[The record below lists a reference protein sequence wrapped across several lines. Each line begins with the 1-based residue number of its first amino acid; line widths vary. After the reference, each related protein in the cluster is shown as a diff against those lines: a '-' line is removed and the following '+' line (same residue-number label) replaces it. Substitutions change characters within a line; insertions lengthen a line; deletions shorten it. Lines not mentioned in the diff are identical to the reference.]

1 MRGWL
6 EITKRQRGVYEYVP
20 FVRYIRILYHF
31 FPRFELRT
39 PRPQA
44 ITYCSGIMIFCQHMA
59 KALAICK
66 ALFCGQSASHH
77 LSVLVMTSWIA
88 MLKVSCNTKDRSA
101 NAKSIQILWFGWEWK
116 VRNLKVTKNTW
127 HTNILWLLFNE
138 HRLGAPSPFFW
149 CVLINGEVV
158 GFWRIDVSELKE
170 AMKLMGE
177 DDPSSP
183 FWNTAS
189 WPCKMA
195 LALLFWFISWEDLN
209 DDEVNALFTAVDH
222 DGNDAISFEEF
233 CVLARFSVIFL
244 CWISWDCEF

>member
-1 MRGWL
+1 MQKAYKFFDSDENGKC
-6 EITKRQRGVYEYVP
+6 ETSKSEKKRDIV
-20 FVRYIRILYHF
+20 
-31 FPRFELRT
+31 
-39 PRPQA
+39 
-44 ITYCSGIMIFCQHMA
+44 TYYDCC
-59 KALAICK
+59 L
-66 ALFCGQSASHH
+66 
-77 LSVLVMTSWIA
+77 
-88 MLKVSCNTKDRSA
+88 
-101 NAKSIQILWFGWEWK
+101 
-116 VRNLKVTKNTW
+116 
-127 HTNILWLLFNE
+127 TNIGCEL
-138 HRLGAPSPFFW
+138 HRFWFFW
-149 CVLINGEVV
+149 CVLINGELV